1 MTSGYPLLSEEV
13 LGISVGVVL
22 PGSSVSF
29 DIVCHP
35 NTEEKHEGEKD
46 DPK

>member
-13 LGISVGVVL
+13 LAISAGVVL

-35 NTEEKHEGEKD
+35 NTEGRREEERE